1 MPEKLKPIDIVLN
14 RLNFTGKEKDAFHS
28 IIRAVKSSQN
38 VAAESP
44 KNTIDLIIEDIAKS

>member
-1 MPEKLKPIDIVLN
+1 MSEKHKPIEIVLK
-14 RLNFTGKEKDAFHS
+14 RLNFTEQEKRAFHN

-38 VAAESP
+38 VVAESP